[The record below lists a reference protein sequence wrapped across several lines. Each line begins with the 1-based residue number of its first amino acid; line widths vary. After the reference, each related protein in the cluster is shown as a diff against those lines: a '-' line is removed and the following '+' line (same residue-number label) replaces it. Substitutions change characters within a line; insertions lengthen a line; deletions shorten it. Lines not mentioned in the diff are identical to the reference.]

1 MSLLIQLK
9 VKNMIFLN
17 KKMSLKNKIFIGYL
31 LVYMENFFF
40 FFLVIRAIQK
50 QYFTGTPGKLFW
62 GPNLNKQQVKMKVN
76 FYENATCA

>member
-40 FFLVIRAIQK
+40 SFLVIRANSK
-50 QYFTGTPGKLFW
+50 AVLYKYSRKAVL
-62 GPNLNKQQVKMKVN
+62 GP
-76 FYENATCA
+76 

>member
-31 LVYMENFFF
+31 LVYMENVF
-40 FFLVIRAIQK
+40 FFLFSYK
-50 QYFTGTPGKLFW
+50 SKFKSSTL
-62 GPNLNKQQVKMKVN
+62 QVLQESC
-76 FYENATCA
+76 FGALT

>member
-40 FFLVIRAIQK
+40 FFLVIRANSK
-50 QYFTGTPGKLFW
+50 AVLYKYSRKAVL
-62 GPNLNKQQVKMKVN
+62 GP
-76 FYENATCA
+76 